1 MISYLDSFI
10 EDHMLNIVM
19 EIAEGG
25 DLSQRIKACKEG
37 HHAMSESAIWQY
49 IIQMCQVNAQSSC

>member
-25 DLSQRIKACKEG
+25 DLSQRIKACK
-37 HHAMSESAIWQY
+37 HAMSESAIWQY